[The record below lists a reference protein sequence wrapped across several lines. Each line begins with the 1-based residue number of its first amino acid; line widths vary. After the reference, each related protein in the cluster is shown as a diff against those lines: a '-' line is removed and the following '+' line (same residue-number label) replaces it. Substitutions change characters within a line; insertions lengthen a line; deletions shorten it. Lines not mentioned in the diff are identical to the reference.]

1 MPLHEARGA
10 PREGDEL
17 DVNPVYVRLEGHS
30 VPRQVM
36 PRRGMLPDTAL
47 QVVRDELILDGN
59 ARLNLA
65 TFVTTWMEPQARQLM
80 AECFDKNMI
89 DKDEYPQTAELERRC
104 VNILASL
111 WHAPGTGGLPATAG
125 RAGPFATGCSTTGSS
140 EACMLGGMA
149 LLWRWRARARAAGTT
164 AGPPNL
170 VMGANVQVC
179 WEKFCRY
186 WQVAPRLVPMAPDR
200 LHLTGP
206 EAAARCD
213 ENTIGVV
220 AVMGSTMD
228 GSYEPVRQIA
238 DALDRLQAEHGHDV
252 PIHVDGA
259 SGGFVAPFLHPLL
272 EWDFRVPRVA
282 SINASGHKYGLVFPG
297 VGWVVWRDSGA
308 LPDDLVFRV
317 NYLGGDMPT
326 FALNFSRP
334 GSQVAAQYYNFLR
347 LGFDGYRRVQQAS
360 QDVAMHMS
368 SQIAAMGPFELLT
381 DGSELPVFAFRL
393 RGAASYTVF
402 DLSERLRQRGWL
414 VPAYTFP
421 ADLQDVAVLRI
432 VVRNGFSMDLADL
445 FLADLR
451 MQAELL
457 AAHPG
462 PPVPLFPAGSARGG
476 FAH

>member
-1 MPLHEARGA
+1 MPQL
-10 PREGDEL
+10 
-17 DVNPVYVRLEGHS
+17 
-30 VPRQVM
+30 
-36 PRRGMLPDTAL
+36 GMLPDTAL

-80 AECFDKNMI
+80 SECFDKNMI

-104 VNILASL
+104 VNILANL
-111 WHAPGTGGLPATAG
+111 WHAPRAPARDSGAGSSGAGDSGAGDSGAAAGTV
-125 RAGPFATGCSTTGSS
+125 ATGCSTTGSS

-149 LLWRWRARARAAGTT
+149 LLWRWRARRAAAGLPGTT
-164 AGPPNL
+164 PNL

-186 WQVAPRLVPMAPDR
+186 WQVEPRLVPMEPGR

-206 EAAARCD
+206 VAAQRCD

-228 GSYEPVRQIA
+228 GSYEPVQEISA
-238 DALDRLQAEHGHDV
+238 ELDQLQASSGHDV

-259 SGGFVAPFLHPLL
+259 SGGFVAPFLQPDT
-272 EWDFRVPRVA
+272 EWDFRVPRVV
-282 SINASGHKYGLVFPG
+282 SINASGHKYGLVYPG
-297 VGWVVWRDSGA
+297 VGWVVWRDAAA
-308 LPDDLVFRV
+308 LPEDLIFRV

-347 LGFDGYRRVQQAS
+347 LGFEGYQRVQQAS
-360 QDVAMHMS
+360 QDVARHLS
-368 SQIAAMGPFELLT
+368 GQIAAMGPFELLT
-381 DGSELPVFAFRL
+381 DGSDLPVFAFRL
-393 RGAASYTVF
+393 AGRQHYTVF
-402 DLSERLRQRGWL
+402 DLSERLRSRGWL

-421 ADLQDVAVLRI
+421 ENLQDVAVIRI
-432 VVRNGFSMDLADL
+432 VVRNGFSMDMADL
-445 FLADLR
+445 LLADLR
-451 MQAELL
+451 TQVDVL
-457 AAHPG
+457 AAHPSV
-462 PPVPLFPAGSARGG
+462 PVPLLPDGRGRSG